1 MEFNIINS
9 DKNTCA
15 RTGLIKTAHGEIQ
28 TPIFMPV
35 GTQATVKAVTHE
47 QLENVIKAQ
56 IILGNT
62 YHLYLRPGHKL
73 IERMGGL
80 HKFMSW
86 NKPILTDSGGFQVF
100 SLSKLRKISDEGV
113 QFRSHLDGSL
123 HFIGPDESMEIKQ
136 SLGSDIA
143 MVFDECTA
151 ADSDYQTARKAL
163 DRTIRWAERCKEVH
177 TREDQALFGIIQGNM
192 YKDLRI
198 ESTKRTV
205 EMDFPGIAIGGLS
218 VGEPKHVMYDMIETI
233 EPFIPK
239 NKPRYLMGVGSPDCL
254 VEGVARGIDMFDCV
268 LATRIGRNGT
278 VFTKHG
284 RMILRNQCFAE
295 DPRPIEEDCDC
306 YACRNFSRAYLRHL
320 VKTNE
325 IFGANLLSVH
335 NLRFLVRMMEE
346 IRQAINDGT
355 FTEYREK
362 FWENYRIS
370 DKGGAF

>member
-100 SLSKLRKISDEGV
+100 SLSKLRKIGDEGV

-123 HFIGPDESMEIKQ
+123 HFIGPDESMEIQQ

-163 DRTIRWAERCKEVH
+163 DRTIRWAERCKEIH

-205 EMDFPGIAIGGLS
+205 EMDFPGLAIGGLS

-233 EPFIPK
+233 EPFMPK